1 MALAAVD
8 ATAQDCGTGVGEGSR
23 AILIGGGAMVAK
35 VGDRII
41 VESERVG
48 QADRRGEILEIIPH
62 DYGTEYRVKWED
74 GHESSIRPAAGS
86 VRTEPAPR
94 RPVRA

>member
-1 MALAAVD
+1 MA
-8 ATAQDCGTGVGEGSR
+8 
-23 AILIGGGAMVAK
+23 AK

-48 QADRRGEILEIIPH
+48 QPDRRGEILEIIPH
-62 DYGTEYRVKWED
+62 EYGTEYRVQWED

-86 VRTEPAPR
+86 VRTEPASK

>member
-1 MALAAVD
+1 
-8 ATAQDCGTGVGEGSR
+8 
-23 AILIGGGAMVAK
+23 MVAK

-48 QADRRGEILEIIPH
+48 QPDRRGEILEIIPH

-74 GHESSIRPAAGS
+74 GHETSIRPAAGS
-86 VRTEPAPR
+86 VRTEPIPK

>member
-1 MALAAVD
+1 MALASVA
-8 ATAQDCGTGVGEGSR
+8 ER
-23 AILIGGGAMVAK
+23 AHDGARGRARGGRKIVIGGGVMVAK
-35 VGDRII
+35 AGDRII

-48 QADRRGEILEIIPH
+48 QADRRGEILEVIPH

-86 VRTEPAPR
+86 VRTEPAGR
-94 RPVRA
+94 RAVRA

>member
-1 MALAAVD
+1 MALAAID
-8 ATAQDCGTGVGEGSR
+8 DGAQDGGRGR
-23 AILIGGGAMVAK
+23 ARGGRTKVIGGGVMVAK

-86 VRTEPAPR
+86 VRTEPAGR
-94 RPVRA
+94 HAVRA